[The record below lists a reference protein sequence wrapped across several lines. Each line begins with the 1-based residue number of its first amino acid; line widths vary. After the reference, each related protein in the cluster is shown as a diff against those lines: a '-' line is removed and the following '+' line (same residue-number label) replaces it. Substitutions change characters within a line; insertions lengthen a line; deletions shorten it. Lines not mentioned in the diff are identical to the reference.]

1 MMRRKSKYK
10 LKVFF
15 AILLLALLCVIFCFN
30 FSRAANEYAEYDLKN
45 AVIESIYEAFGAVC
59 DKFEAELPNIQR
71 SILVNGEVNALA
83 IDSLI
88 LNKITAEL
96 TFEASRRLEN
106 MRSSFSLPLGNATGI
121 ELFSGKGPGIKLTVV
136 PLGSVCAATE
146 SKFISAGINQT
157 LHRISVRIDVLIN
170 VLAPFCSAEKEISCV
185 FALCETLI
193 IGKVPEL
200 YFMRDETP

>member
-1 MMRRKSKYK
+1 M
-10 LKVFF
+10 FF
-15 AILLLALLCVIFCFN
+15 AILILALLCVLFCFN
-30 FSRAANEYAEYDLKN
+30 FSRAANEYAEYDVKN
-45 AVIESIYEAFGAVC
+45 AVIKSIYEAFGAVC

-71 SILVNGEVNALA
+71 EVNALA